1 MSILVTG
8 GTGTL
13 GRAVVDSLAENHDVR
28 VLSRASADGRRSGR
42 VRSGWVR
49 SGRVWSGRTQDGL
62 VRCER
67 VRGDLRTGAGLAA
80 AVAGVDV
87 VVHCATTNG
96 RGDVPATRNLLD
108 AVRRAG
114 GAHVVYVSIAGSDR
128 IPLAYYRAKQECER
142 LVERSG
148 LPWTILRTTQFHDL
162 VAKFFAVQRWLPV
175 VAVPAGV
182 DFQPIDVRDVAERLA
197 ELVAGPAAGRVAD
210 LGGPQIR
217 TIGDLARS
225 YLRATGSRRPVMPL
239 ALPGATLRGYRDGRH
254 LVPEGAAGRRTFD
267 DFLVETAGSGR

>member
-13 GRAVVDSLAENHDVR
+13 GSAVVDRLADGYDVR
-28 VLSRASADGRRSGR
+28 VLSRASADGRRG
-42 VRSGWVR
+42 
-49 SGRVWSGRTQDGL
+49 
-62 VRCER
+62 ER
-67 VRGDLRTGAGLAA
+67 RRYERMRGDLRTGAGIAA

-108 AVRRAG
+108 AARRAG
-114 GAHVVYVSIAGSDR
+114 GPHVVYVSIAGSDR
-128 IPLAYYRAKQECER
+128 IPLPYYRAKQECEG

-148 LPWTILRTTQFHDL
+148 LRWTILRTTQFHDL
-162 VAKFFAVQRWLPV
+162 IATFFAVQRWLPV

-197 ELVAGPAAGRVAD
+197 ELAAEPAAGRAAD
-210 LGGPQIR
+210 LGGPRIR
-217 TIGDLARS
+217 STRDLART
-225 YLRATGSRRPVMPL
+225 YLQVTGRRRLVVPL
-239 ALPGATLRGYRDGRH
+239 PPAGGTLRGYREGRH
-254 LVPEGAAGRRTFD
+254 LVPDNAAGRRTFD
-267 DFLVETAGSGR
+267 DFLAEAVGTGWGA

>member
-13 GRAVVDSLAENHDVR
+13 GRAVVDSLAASHDVR
-28 VLSRASADGRRSGR
+28 VLSRASADDQRSGR
-42 VRSGWVR
+42 VRSG
-49 SGRVWSGRTQDGL
+49 RTRDEP
-62 VRCER
+62 VRCEWVR
-67 VRGDLRTGAGLAA
+67 CEWVRGDLRTGAGLAA

-108 AVRRAG
+108 AARRAG
-114 GAHVVYVSIAGSDR
+114 GPHVVYVSIAGSDR

-162 VAKFFAVQRWLPV
+162 IAKFFVVQRWLPV
-175 VAVPAGV
+175 VAVPKGV

-197 ELVAGPAAGRVAD
+197 ELAAGPAAGRVAD

-217 TIGDLARS
+217 TTRDLART
-225 YLRATGSRRPVMPL
+225 YLRTMGSRRPVVPL
-239 ALPGATLRGYRDGRH
+239 ALPGATLRGYREGRH
-254 LVPEGAAGRRTFD
+254 LVPEGAAGGRTFD
-267 DFLVETAGSGR
+267 DFLVETAGSGW